1 MGKGAQKETI
11 KKGDRMVMLREK
23 VGKPPAK
30 DQMEDAGVQVQ
41 FFSITTLLKEMKLLS
56 VKLHETLEQMQQ
68 AVGVPS
74 DKNPESPQ
82 QGDGSVPK
90 EVLLDLLLAARAYSN
105 DAEEHARLKEVLQLP
120 LDIMQEASRLPSKEA
135 PEILQQCGESGIGE
149 VALYLQLAARPSPEE
164 MEGYLYQ
171 EAPDTQQVSHYL
183 LQEKTHCIT
192 FAYCSASLHF

>member
-1 MGKGAQKETI
+1 
-11 KKGDRMVMLREK
+11 MLREK

-82 QGDGSVPK
+82 Q
-90 EVLLDLLLAARAYSN
+90 VLLHLLPAVMLEN
-105 DAEEHARLKEVLQLP
+105 LC
-120 LDIMQEASRLPSKEA
+120 IPS
-135 PEILQQCGESGIGE
+135 G
-149 VALYLQLAARPSPEE
+149 
-164 MEGYLYQ
+164 
-171 EAPDTQQVSHYL
+171 
-183 LQEKTHCIT
+183 
-192 FAYCSASLHF
+192 